1 MLRSAH
7 SNSRQSVAL
16 LAVALLAAA
25 LVPPAG
31 SGQSGLRRE
40 GGAWSRTFA
49 GTMSAQSK
57 LRIEGHG
64 PVALEGGVA
73 GEIRYT
79 VTVSVTASNEAEA
92 RRILERMLLRVVTE
106 RGMAT
111 LIAPG
116 GRALSTVSVKAPRL
130 DAAMVSTSEGGVD
143 ARGIDGTL
151 SVEAVGDLNVD
162 RVGGD
167 CNLFTGGG
175 DVSAGQMGGSVR
187 CTTRAGR
194 IEVKSAKGEAI
205 LTTDG
210 GDIVG
215 GQMGGPVRAHTGGGN
230 VHIVSAAGTV
240 NATTGGGEIQVDRA
254 AGAVTARNILGP
266 VTIGGAAGVQCENA
280 SGAIRVGNIM
290 GPMRVSTAMGS
301 ILANLAGSRIAD
313 SLLATANGDI
323 TVVIP
328 SNVGVTVRADNESSD
343 TMRRIVSDF
352 STIRARRQGT
362 HLVAEGPVNG
372 GGPVVQI
379 AAAGGTIYIRR
390 QR

>member
-7 SNSRQSVAL
+7 FNYRRAIAIAAVSL
-16 LAVALLAAA
+16 LPL
-25 LVPPAG
+25 AG
-31 SGQSGLRRE
+31 SGQPDLRRE
-40 GGAWSRTFA
+40 GGAWSRTY
-49 GTMSAQSK
+49 TSTLPAQSK

-64 PVALEGGVA
+64 PVAVEGGA
-73 GEIRYT
+73 ASGIQYT
-79 VTVSVTASNEAEA
+79 VKVSVTASNEAEA
-92 RRILERMLLRVVTE
+92 RRILDRLLPRVMNE
-106 RGMAT
+106 RGMT
-111 LIAPG
+111 FLIAPG
-116 GRALSTVSVKAPRL
+116 GRVLSTVSVKAPHL
-130 DAAMVSTSEGGVD
+130 SVAMISTTEGGVD

-151 SVEAVGDLNVD
+151 NVEAVGELNVD

-167 CNLFTGGG
+167 CSLFTGGG
-175 DVSAGQMGGSVR
+175 DVSVGQVGGSVH

-194 IEVKSAKGEAI
+194 IEVKSAKGEAV

-210 GDIVG
+210 GDIAG
-215 GQMGGPVRAHTGGGN
+215 GQMGGAVHAHTGGGN

-240 NATTGGGEIQVDRA
+240 TATTGGGEIQVDRA
-254 AGAVTARNILGP
+254 AGAVIARNMLGP
-266 VTIGGAAGVQCENA
+266 VMISGAAGVQCENA
-280 SGAIRVGNIM
+280 SGGIRVSNIM

-301 ILANLAGSRIAD
+301 ILANLVGSRIAD

-328 SNVGVTVRADNESSD
+328 SNVGVTVRADNELSD
-343 TMRRIVSDF
+343 TTRRIASDF
-352 STIRARRQGT
+352 SSIRTRRQGT

-372 GGPVVQI
+372 GGPVLQI